1 MKLYALQIGTTKVPY
16 GQFYGGTEG
25 WVGLRG
31 MWRFLRD
38 KRHFILVPIHVYL
51 IDHPT
56 AGLILVDAGI
66 NWDQAHAHHDYYR
79 GLLARMAWT
88 RTSTSS
94 AEIRS
99 SPPSS
104 DASATN
110 ARTSPG

>member
-16 GQFYGGTEG
+16 GQFYGGTQG

-38 KRHFILVPIHVYL
+38 KRHFILVPIHVFL

-66 NWDQAHAHHDYYR
+66 N
-79 GLLARMAWT
+79 
-88 RTSTSS
+88 
-94 AEIRS
+94 
-99 SPPSS
+99 
-104 DASATN
+104 
-110 ARTSPG
+110 